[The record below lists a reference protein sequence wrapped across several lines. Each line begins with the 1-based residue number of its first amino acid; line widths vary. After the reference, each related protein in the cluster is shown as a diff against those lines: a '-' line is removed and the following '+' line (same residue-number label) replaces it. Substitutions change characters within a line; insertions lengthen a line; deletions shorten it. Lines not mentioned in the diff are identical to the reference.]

1 MKSKENRVI
10 LLGTLLKRTVEEDK
24 ELEELLIENLD
35 FLYTI
40 HMEGEDREVVR
51 ERNFVEETFDL
62 YITNADYL
70 KSKDLL

>member
-10 LLGTLLKRTVEEDK
+10 LLGILLKRTVEEDK